1 MRRYQ
6 KQHYVPKGM
15 LKNFGIRKDNGE
27 YEVYLIDL
35 LESKVEPRNP
45 VSVMQEKNINNI
57 PGGDETLEIKLGENI
72 DGPMLEIVK
81 RFSKNRD
88 EIVLTRRE
96 QNIVKKYILIQIFRS
111 LQNMRTYEVLP
122 EEIRLLMGKDL
133 REGESGID
141 FWKREL
147 ETIVDSDWDSLLE
160 IENMESV
167 KFHAQAVANGFLAF
181 FSTKDEFIINDS
193 GAIFERLLGEIP
205 KDKNQRRPYIDTGI
219 WMPLSSNLAIAC
231 VDRIF
236 RGYFID
242 PTTFIQKYPDLTYSA
257 LFGFLNLPEQTYV
270 NQAAINE
277 YFKNLNSE

>member
-205 KDKNQRRPYIDTGI
+205 KDKNQRRP
-219 WMPLSSNLAIAC
+219 
-231 VDRIF
+231 
-236 RGYFID
+236 
-242 PTTFIQKYPDLTYSA
+242 
-257 LFGFLNLPEQTYV
+257 
-270 NQAAINE
+270 
-277 YFKNLNSE
+277 